1 MMSNSV
7 HQSDSTIQINSSRG
21 YYNVEL
27 WPDCTMAIENIIKF
41 IDGHKPSS
49 IVIFSNPLIW
59 GLYGDLFDERFDSS
73 FLVGPYLFPDG
84 EQFKNLHSIQE
95 ALNELDQFTLDRE
108 TIFLALGGGVIGD
121 MTGFLAS
128 IFLRGVDWIQIP
140 TTLLAMVDSS
150 VGGKTGVNLPNGKN
164 RVGSFYPPNMVCSSP
179 QFLKTL
185 AVNEIKAGLGEMIK
199 HGVLSSMETVQRI
212 QKTLDGSDWN
222 QWYEQDDVAEL
233 ISLMCSIKGTIVQAD
248 EFEAGKRAWLNFGHS
263 VGHAIE
269 KCLNYN
275 GILHGQAVLLGMV
288 IESEWT
294 RSQGWTSPEVVNA
307 LKKSLKYIDM
317 SIEIDDNV
325 SRMTMFD
332 AISFDKKMQCD
343 KLQLVVVQD
352 FGLVHMRALNREEI
366 LRLASF
372 ATEFLIQYSNSDTL

>member
-7 HQSDSTIQINSSRG
+7 HQSVSSIQINSSRG

-27 WPDCTMAIENIIKF
+27 WAECSAVTDRIATF

-59 GLYGDLFDERFDSS
+59 SLYGDLFDERVDSS
-73 FLVGPYLFPDG
+73 LLIGPYLFPDG
-84 EQFKNLHSIQE
+84 EQFKNLHSIQD
-95 ALNELDQFTLDRE
+95 ALNKLDQFSLDRK
-108 TIFLALGGGVIGD
+108 TMFIALGGGVVGD

-140 TTLLAMVDSS
+140 TTVLAMVDSS

-164 RVGSFYPPNMVCSSP
+164 RVGSFYPPNLVCSSP
-179 QFLKTL
+179 QFLQTL
-185 AVNEIKAGLGEMIK
+185 AVNEVKAGLGEIIK
-199 HGVLSSMETVQRI
+199 HGVLSSWETVQRI
-212 QKTLDGSDWN
+212 QQTLEVSDWS
-222 QWYEQDDVAEL
+222 QWYLQDDVAEL
-233 ISLMCSIKGTIVQAD
+233 ISLMCAIKGKIVQAD

-294 RSQGWTSPEVVNA
+294 LSQGWTSPQVVAA
-307 LKKSLKYIDM
+307 LKKSLKDIDM
-317 SIEIDDNV
+317 SIEIDNNV

-352 FGLVHMRALNREEI
+352 FGLVHMRALNRDEI

-372 ATEFLIQYSNSDTL
+372 AAEFLIQYSNSDTL